1 MAQFLPVLA
10 TPSDEEDDLTG
21 TYRVSLPGE
30 TPTIDCHSAVLVL
43 DAPFPAASARLVITL
58 VGSQNFTAMF
68 RSLTYTGCNAFSIM

>member
-43 DAPFPAASARLVITL
+43 DAPFPVASASA
-58 VGSQNFTAMF
+58 GDQNFTAMF